1 MTVLAGEEFT
11 ITVPFSGRPKP
22 TPLWTVNGDE
32 VSPDGRIKFE
42 TSENQ
47 TIYRNKSAKRATDS
61 GSYTIQLVNTVG
73 SDSASCKVYVVGKL
87 NTSPSLICRKANF
100 IDLDFSNATE
110 LTGNLTL

>member
-42 TSENQ
+42 TSETQ
-47 TIYRNKSAKRATDS
+47 TIYRNKSAKRSTDA
-61 GSYTIQLVNTVG
+61 GMYTIQLINTVG
-73 SDSASCKVYVVGKL
+73 SDSASCKVQVVGKL
-87 NTSPSLICRKANF
+87 SYHHYLPR
-100 IDLDFSNATE
+100 
-110 LTGNLTL
+110 LTV